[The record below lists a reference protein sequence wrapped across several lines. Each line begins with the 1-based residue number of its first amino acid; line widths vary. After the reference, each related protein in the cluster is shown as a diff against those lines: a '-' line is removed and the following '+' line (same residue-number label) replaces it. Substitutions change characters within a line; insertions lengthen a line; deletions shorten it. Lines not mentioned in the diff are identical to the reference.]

1 LTVWRNAQEKPDVL
15 VDQLVGRGIQ
25 MYGAQSEYNPLRK
38 VLMHTPRESI
48 ERINESNYDR
58 YLFMTPVFK
67 RRFIEEH
74 EAFVDLLRAEGVEV
88 ILLEDL
94 LRENEAALAQI
105 RDQPNLTYVRDT
117 ISITKDGY
125 VRMKMAVK
133 VRKPE
138 AQISEWAVRNL
149 GIPCLLRV
157 RDTALLEGGDFVY
170 LDEET
175 LMIGVGRRSNRQGAI
190 QFANKALEKNLARV
204 IMVPLSA
211 WNVHL
216 DGALMIIDRDLA
228 LGHPD
233 SLRKP
238 AAMLQKGRPPERI
251 DLLAWLRK
259 KQIEVIEVD
268 AYERFMKGTNVLCLA
283 PRKCVMYKWI
293 DDTAKKLWDHG
304 VDVLETEGTE
314 LLRGGGGPHCMTA
327 PILRS

>member
-1 LTVWRNAQEKPDVL
+1 
-15 VDQLVGRGIQ
+15 

-48 ERINESNYDR
+48 ERVNESNYDR

-74 EAFVDLLRAEGVEV
+74 EAFVDLLRSEGVEV
-88 ILLEDL
+88 ILVEDL
-94 LRENEAALAQI
+94 VRENEAALAKI

-125 VRMKMAVK
+125 VRMKMAAK

-138 AQISEWAVRNL
+138 PQISEWAVRKL

-228 LGHPD
+228 LGHLG
-233 SLRKP
+233 SLRRP
-238 AAMLQKGRPPERI
+238 ATMLQKGRPPERI
-251 DLLAWLRK
+251 DLIAWLRK

-268 AYERFMKGTNVLCLA
+268 AYERFMRGTNVLCLA

-304 VDVLETEGTE
+304 VDVLEIEGTE

-327 PILRS
+327 PVLRA

>member
-1 LTVWRNAQEKPDVL
+1 V
-15 VDQLVGRGIQ
+15 
-25 MYGAQSEYNPLRK
+25 YGAQSEYRPLKK

-48 ERINESNYDR
+48 ERVNESNYDR

-88 ILLEDL
+88 LLVEDL

-125 VRMKMAVK
+125 VRMKMAAK

-138 AQISEWAVRNL
+138 PQISESVVRKL

-175 LMIGVGRRSNRQGAI
+175 LMIGVGRRSNRRGAI
-190 QFANKALEKNLARV
+190 QFANRAPERSLTQV
-204 IMVPLSA
+204 IMVPLSP

-216 DGALMIIDRDLA
+216 DGALMIIDKNLA
-228 LGHPD
+228 LGHLD

-238 AAMLQKGRPPERI
+238 ATMLRRGRSPRRI
-251 DLLAWLRK
+251 DLLAWLRG
-259 KQIEVIEVD
+259 KQVEVIEVD
-268 AYERFMKGTNVLCLA
+268 AYERFMRGTNVLCLA

-293 DDTAKKLWDHG
+293 ADAAKKLRNHG
-304 VDVLETEGTE
+304 VEVLEIEGTE

-327 PILRS
+327 PVLRS

>member
-1 LTVWRNAQEKPDVL
+1 V
-15 VDQLVGRGIQ
+15 
-25 MYGAQSEYNPLRK
+25 YGAQSEYRPLRK

-48 ERINESNYDR
+48 ERVNESNYER

-67 RRFIEEH
+67 RRFIQEH

-88 ILLEDL
+88 LLVEDL
-94 LRENEAALAQI
+94 LRENEAVLAQI
-105 RDQPNLTYVRDT
+105 RDQPNLTYMRDT

-125 VRMKMAVK
+125 VRMKMAAK

-138 AQISEWAVRNL
+138 PQISEQAVRKL
-149 GIPCLLRV
+149 GIPCLLGV

-190 QFANKALEKNLARV
+190 QFANRALEKSLTQV
-204 IMVPLSA
+204 IMVPLFP

-216 DGALMIIDRDLA
+216 DGALMIIDKDLA
-228 LGHPD
+228 LGHID

-238 AAMLQKGRPPERI
+238 ATMLRRERSPERI
-251 DLLAWLRK
+251 DLLAWLRG

-268 AYERFMKGTNVLCLA
+268 AYERFMKGTNVLCLT

-293 DDTAKKLWDHG
+293 ADATKKLRNHG
-304 VDVLETEGTE
+304 VEVLEIEGTE

-327 PILRS
+327 PVLRS

>member
-1 LTVWRNAQEKPDVL
+1 V
-15 VDQLVGRGIQ
+15 
-25 MYGAQSEYNPLRK
+25 YGAQSEYRPLRK

-48 ERINESNYDR
+48 ERVNESNYDR

-88 ILLEDL
+88 ILVEDL

-125 VRMKMAVK
+125 VRMKMAAK
-133 VRKPE
+133 VRTPE
-138 AQISEWAVRNL
+138 PQISEWAVRNL

-190 QFANKALEKNLARV
+190 QFANRALEKSLTQV
-204 IMVPLSA
+204 VMVPLSP

-216 DGALMIIDRDLA
+216 DGALMIIDKDLA
-228 LGHPD
+228 LGHLD

-238 AAMLQKGRPPERI
+238 ATMLQRKRSPERI
-251 DLLAWLRK
+251 DLPAWLRGRK
-259 KQIEVIEVD
+259 IEVIEVD
-268 AYERFMKGTNVLCLA
+268 AYERFMRGTNVLCLA

-293 DDTAKKLWDHG
+293 ADATKKLRNHG
-304 VDVLETEGTE
+304 VEVLEIEGTE

-327 PILRS
+327 PVLRS